1 MLITVTIKFND
12 PKIDEIPEMCNDKIA
27 KSIETVSCP
36 ISPDRGGYNVHPV
49 PGPDPTK
56 NEQAISKNE
65 KGKSQKLKLLRR
77 GKAISTVPHI
87 NGINQ
92 LPNPLIKMGITA
104 KKIITTACDVTTVLK
119 NA

>member
-1 MLITVTIKFND
+1 MIIVTIKFND
-12 PKIDEIPEMCNDKIA
+12 PKIDEIPEICNDKIA

-36 ISPDRGGYNVHPV
+36 IKPESGGYKVHPV
-49 PGPDPTK
+49 PGPEPIK
-56 NEQAISKNE
+56 NEQTNKAKE
-65 KGKSQKLKLLRR
+65 KGNNQKLKLFNL

-87 NGINQ
+87 NGKNQ
-92 LPNPLIKMGITA
+92 FPNPLIKIGITV